1 VDFAMASRTAVVAAL
16 IHGTDAVKGGPVMS
30 GADVVAYFSMKPEDE
45 GLIASDNSYSQEY
58 GGSEFWFVSA
68 ENSQTFADNP
78 TYYMPMWGGF

>member
-1 VDFAMASRTAVVAAL
+1 
-16 IHGTDAVKGGPVMS
+16 
-30 GADVVAYFSMKPEDE
+30 MKPEDE